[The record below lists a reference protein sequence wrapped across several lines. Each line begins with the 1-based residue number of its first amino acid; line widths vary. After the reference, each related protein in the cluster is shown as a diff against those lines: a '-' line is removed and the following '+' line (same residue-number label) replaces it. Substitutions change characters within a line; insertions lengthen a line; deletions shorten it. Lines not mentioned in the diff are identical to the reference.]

1 MGRAGPS
8 ETAAATPH
16 AEPGLHEIGAI
27 ALGST
32 ALGLT
37 GVMRM
42 NDVTAPAQDYVV
54 AGGAKLECLDIPGR
68 APDLPAIVLLHEG
81 LGSVSL
87 WRDVPDTVA
96 ATTGRRIFA
105 YSRRGYGKSDP
116 APLPRPMTYL
126 HDEAFLVLPEV
137 LQVRRIERPI
147 LVGHSDGASI
157 AILHAA
163 RHPVSG
169 LVLMAPHVFV
179 EDLTVASVAEAKK
192 AYETTDL
199 RARLA
204 RHHNDVD
211 NAFRGWNDTWLDPA
225 FRSWNIEAYLPQV
238 TAPVLIIQGLEDQYG
253 TIAQVD
259 AIERQVRGPAQR
271 LILSPCGH
279 TPHRDRPAETLEA
292 ITKFIAGLT

>member
-1 MGRAGPS
+1 
-8 ETAAATPH
+8 
-16 AEPGLHEIGAI
+16 
-27 ALGST
+27 
-32 ALGLT
+32 
-37 GVMRM
+37 M

-54 AGGAKLECLDIPGR
+54 AGGTRLECVDIPGR
-68 APDLPAIVLLHEG
+68 APDLPAIVMLHEG

-87 WRDVPDTVA
+87 WRDVPATLA
-96 ATTGRRIFA
+96 AATGRRVFV

-116 APLPRPMTYL
+116 APLPRPVDYM

-137 LQVRRIERPI
+137 LQARRIERPI

-179 EDLTVASVAEAKK
+179 EDLSIASIAEAKT

-204 RHHNDVD
+204 RHHDDVD
-211 NAFRGWNDTWLDPA
+211 NAFWGWNDIWLNPA

-238 TAPVLIIQGLEDQYG
+238 TAPVLIIQGVEDQYG

-259 AIERQVRGPAQR
+259 AIERQVRGPARR
-271 LILSPCGH
+271 LMLSPCRH
-279 TPHRDRPAETLEA
+279 SPHRDQPEQTLAA
-292 ITKFIAGLT
+292 ITKFVAELT